1 MNIKELHIRNIASI
15 EKADINFEN
24 DLNEAYTGTP
34 APIFLISGDT
44 GAGKSVILDAISMA
58 LYKTTPRLNGVNNTS
73 NNEFVNA
80 AGEKVRVASIQQYT
94 RLGIAPKEECYSMV
108 VFEGN
113 DGKTYTTKLSL
124 GLYKGNKNADGINPI
139 KYNKPE
145 WMLMVD
151 GHSYSKE
158 ADIRKMIIDAVG
170 LSFDQFSR
178 MAMLAQGEF
187 ASFLTGDKEKRETIL
202 ERLTN
207 TKHFTDYGNAIANLH
222 KQSKGHMLNCKEA
235 CKLEE
240 GHILKEED
248 LALLLQEKQE
258 KEKQKNE
265 LNESIIAL
273 GQQITQLKLIETN
286 QKAIGDA
293 QARLTR
299 LEDVTA
305 LQSTFATLAA
315 DLADRECQ
323 LGALK
328 EAVKED
334 EQWLEARK
342 EQEELYTKA
351 GEYLIQLEQLKEK
364 SEKIKRL
371 EQQKKA
377 AEGQV
382 EALQT
387 ALKTANEQ
395 VEQAQQAVASK
406 QKAIGEKAQER
417 TALHPEEINQ
427 KLGQLRDE
435 KAKLEQLQ
443 SDIQQYNEK
452 YKALQELLTEIADDK
467 KTLDTLQQALRQKE
481 EAFQQAKEAYERAN
495 AQYVTMG
502 SSIEETMVALR
513 QRLVND
519 HVKTCPLCGQGIAHE
534 LLSTD
539 DFKHIIT
546 PLEEEKNRCKKAMDE
561 AEKERK
567 DANSAYDTFNG
578 TVGNKEKQAN
588 RQQEE
593 NKKEHQ
599 RIVGVADSLRLDRE
613 QKYPAQ
619 IETRLTAIEN
629 ETTTLNQSWEKAE
642 TLQKEINSLIEQRK
656 PLDKSKEEADK
667 AQVNAT
673 KAFESNDKDIK
684 DYGTQIAEAETKKAE
699 LTAMLSA
706 VLKPVYPNWTD
717 DIDATKTRLDAA
729 AKEYKAIKTRRDD
742 KASQAQ
748 QAKLQLEGL
757 SHIKGNIVEKHP
769 DWDAAYP
776 ASAHPSTD
784 IAKEWSTL
792 LADVSQNL
800 SDIASQRTAIA
811 NAQKAI
817 QTALAELKIEKEEDR
832 PKKAELETQKST
844 LETAKETL
852 VERLGAIQSQLD
864 ENARNEDKVKEARKN
879 LEQAEE
885 NLKKWD
891 VLNEYFGGTR
901 FRTLVQTYVL
911 RPLLDNANIYL
922 SKITKR
928 YQLTCSEE
936 NEQLSI
942 LVLDNDNKKQVRSAT
957 LLSGGERFMVS
968 LALSLALS
976 SLNRPDLNVNILF
989 IDEGFGTLDEKSLDS
1004 VMETLGK
1011 LQEIAGLKDRR
1022 VGIISHRT
1030 ELEERLPVQI
1040 RVEKRG
1046 EGRSQVTITNM

>member
-15 EKADINFEN
+15 EKADINFEK
-24 DLNEAYTGTP
+24 DLNEPYNGTP

-44 GAGKSVILDAISMA
+44 GAGKSVILDAIAMA
-58 LYKTTPRLNGVNNTS
+58 LYKTTPRLSGVNNTT

-113 DGKTYTTKLSL
+113 DGKTYTAKLSL
-124 GLYKGNKNADGINPI
+124 GLYKGNKNAEGISPI

-145 WMLMVD
+145 WLLMVD
-151 GHSYSKE
+151 GHSYSKDG
-158 ADIRKMIIDAVG
+158 DIRKMIIDAVG

-222 KQSKGHMLNCKEA
+222 KQAKGHMISCKDA

-240 GHILKEED
+240 GHIMKEKD
-248 LALLLQEKQE
+248 LVLLLQEKQE

-265 LNESIIAL
+265 LSESISAL
-273 GQQITQLKLIETN
+273 GQQITQLDLIETN

-293 QARLTR
+293 HARLTR
-299 LEDVTA
+299 LEDTTT
-305 LQSTFATLAA
+305 LQATFATLAS
-315 DLADRECQ
+315 DLVDRERK
-323 LGALK
+323 LDTLN
-328 EAVKED
+328 EAKKED
-334 EQWLEARK
+334 DQWLEARK
-342 EQEELYTKA
+342 EQEELYTKS
-351 GEYLIQLEQLKEK
+351 GEYLLQLNQLKEK

-382 EALQT
+382 NALQT
-387 ALKTANEQ
+387 TLKTANEQ
-395 VEQAQQAVASK
+395 VEQARQAVASK
-406 QKAIGEKAQER
+406 QKAIDERAQQR

-427 KLGQLRDE
+427 RLGQFRDE

-443 SDIQQYNEK
+443 SDIQQYNQK
-452 YKALQELLTEIADDK
+452 YKTLQELLAEIEDDK
-467 KTLDTLQQALRQKE
+467 KTLETRQQTLKQKE
-481 EAFQQAKEAYERAN
+481 EALQQTKEAYERAN

-513 QRLVND
+513 QRLVKD

-546 PLEEEKNRCKKAMDE
+546 PLEEEKNRCKQAMDE

-567 DANSAYDTFNG
+567 GANSAYDTFKG
-578 TVGNKEKQAN
+578 TVDNKEKQAT

-599 RIVGVADSLRLDRE
+599 RIVGVADSLHLDRE
-613 QKYPAQ
+613 QKYPTQ
-619 IETRLTAIEN
+619 IEARLKAVED
-629 ETTTLNQSWEKAE
+629 ETTSLNQSWEKAE

-656 PLDKSKEEADK
+656 PLDKAKEEADK
-667 AQVNAT
+667 AQMNAT

-684 DYGTQIAEAETKKAE
+684 DYGTQIADAEMKKTE
-699 LTAMLSA
+699 LTTLLSA
-706 VLKPVYPNWTD
+706 ALKPVYPDWVD
-717 DIDATKTRLDAA
+717 DIEATKTRLDDA
-729 AKEYKAIKTRRDD
+729 AKEYKAMKTRRDD
-742 KASQAQ
+742 KAAKAQ
-748 QAKLQLEGL
+748 QTKVLID
-757 SHIKGNIVEKHP
+757 SIRNIKGSLIEKHP
-769 DWDAAYP
+769 EWNVAYNG
-776 ASAHPSTD
+776 AEHPSFD
-784 IAKEWSTL
+784 ITKEWSSL

-800 SDIASQRTAIA
+800 SDIASQRTAII

-817 QTALAELKIEKEEDR
+817 QAALTELKVEKEEDR
-832 PKKAELETQKST
+832 PNKEELEAQKGTMEST
-844 LETAKETL
+844 KEAL

-864 ENARNEDKVKEARKN
+864 ENAHNQDKVKNAKKE
-879 LEQAEE
+879 LEKAEE
-885 NLKKWD
+885 NLNKWD

-901 FRTLVQTYVL
+901 FRTLVQTHVL
-911 RPLLDNANIYL
+911 RPLLNNANIYL
-922 SKITKR
+922 EKITKR
-928 YQLTCSEE
+928 YELTCSEE

-1011 LQEIAGLKDRR
+1011 LQEIAGLQDRR
-1022 VGIISHRT
+1022 VGIISHRS

>member
-15 EKADINFEN
+15 EKADINFEK
-24 DLNEAYTGTP
+24 DLNEPYNDTP

-44 GAGKSVILDAISMA
+44 GAGKSVILDAIAMA
-58 LYKTTPRLNGVNNTS
+58 LYKTTPRLSGVNNTT

-113 DGKTYTTKLSL
+113 DGKTYTAKLSL
-124 GLYKGNKNADGINPI
+124 GLYKGNKNAEGISPI

-145 WMLMVD
+145 WLLMVD
-151 GHSYSKE
+151 GHSYSKDG
-158 ADIRKMIIDAVG
+158 DIRKMIIDAVG

-222 KQSKGHMLNCKEA
+222 KQAKGHMISCKDA

-240 GHILKEED
+240 GHIMEEKD

-265 LNESIIAL
+265 LSESISAL
-273 GQQITQLKLIETN
+273 GQQITQLDLIETN

-293 QARLTR
+293 HARLTR
-299 LEDVTA
+299 LEDITT
-305 LQSTFATLAA
+305 LQATFASLAS
-315 DLADRECQ
+315 DLVDRERK
-323 LGALK
+323 LDTLN
-328 EAVKED
+328 EAKKED
-334 EQWLEARK
+334 DQWLEARK
-342 EQEELYTKA
+342 EQEELYTKS
-351 GEYLIQLEQLKEK
+351 GEYLLQLNQLKEK

-382 EALQT
+382 KALQT

-395 VEQAQQAVASK
+395 VEQARQAVASK
-406 QKAIGEKAQER
+406 QKAIDEKAQQR

-427 KLGQLRDE
+427 RLGQLRDE

-443 SDIQQYNEK
+443 SDIQQYNQK
-452 YKALQELLTEIADDK
+452 YKTLQELLAEIEDDK
-467 KTLDTLQQALRQKE
+467 KTLETRQQTLKQKE
-481 EAFQQAKEAYERAN
+481 EALQQTKEAYERAN

-513 QRLVND
+513 QRLVKD

-546 PLEEEKNRCKKAMDE
+546 PLEEEKNRCKQAMDE

-567 DANSAYDTFNG
+567 GANSAYDTFKG
-578 TVGNKEKQAN
+578 TVDNKEKQAT

-599 RIVGVADSLRLDRE
+599 RIVGVADSLHLDRE
-613 QKYPAQ
+613 QKYPTQ
-619 IETRLTAIEN
+619 IEARLKAVED
-629 ETTTLNQSWEKAE
+629 ETTSLNQSWEKAE

-656 PLDKSKEEADK
+656 PLDKAKEEADK
-667 AQVNAT
+667 TQVNAT

-699 LTAMLSA
+699 LTTLLSA
-706 VLKPVYPNWTD
+706 ALKPVYPDWVD
-717 DIDATKTRLDAA
+717 DIDATKTRLDDA
-729 AKEYKAIKTRRDD
+729 AKEYKAMKTRRDD
-742 KASQAQ
+742 KAAKAQ
-748 QAKLQLEGL
+748 QAKILID
-757 SHIKGNIVEKHP
+757 SIRNIKGSLIEKHP
-769 DWDAAYP
+769 EWNVAYNG
-776 ASAHPSTD
+776 AEHPSFD
-784 IAKEWSTL
+784 ITKEWSSL
-792 LADVSQNL
+792 LADVSQIL
-800 SDIASQRTAIA
+800 SDIASQRTAII

-817 QTALAELKIEKEEDR
+817 QAALTELKVEKEEDR
-832 PKKAELETQKST
+832 PNKEELEAQKGT
-844 LETAKETL
+844 METTKETL

-864 ENARNEDKVKEARKN
+864 ENARNQDKVKNAKKE
-879 LEQAEE
+879 LEKAEE
-885 NLKKWD
+885 NLNKWD

-901 FRTLVQTYVL
+901 FRTLVQTHVL
-911 RPLLDNANIYL
+911 RPLLNNANIYL
-922 SKITKR
+922 EKITKR
-928 YQLTCSEE
+928 YELTCSEE

-1011 LQEIAGLKDRR
+1011 LQEIAGLQDRR
-1022 VGIISHRT
+1022 VGIISHRS

>member
-15 EKADINFEN
+15 EKADINFEK
-24 DLNEAYTGTP
+24 DLNEPYNDTP
-34 APIFLISGDT
+34 APIFLITGDT
-44 GAGKSVILDAISMA
+44 GAGKSVILDAIAMA
-58 LYKTTPRLNGVNNTS
+58 LYKTTPRLSGVNNTS

-113 DGKTYTTKLSL
+113 DGKTYTAKLSL
-124 GLYKGNKNADGINPI
+124 GLYKGNKNAEGISPI

-145 WMLMVD
+145 WLLMVD
-151 GHSYSKE
+151 GHSYSKDG
-158 ADIRKMIIDAVG
+158 DIRKMIIDAVG

-222 KQSKGHMLNCKEA
+222 KQAKGHMISCKDA

-240 GHILKEED
+240 EHIMKEKD

-265 LNESIIAL
+265 LSESISAL
-273 GQQITQLKLIETN
+273 GQQITQLDLIETN

-293 QARLTR
+293 HARLTR
-299 LEDVTA
+299 LEDTTT
-305 LQSTFATLAA
+305 LQATFATLAS
-315 DLADRECQ
+315 DLVDRERK
-323 LGALK
+323 LDTLN
-328 EAVKED
+328 EAKKED

-342 EQEELYTKA
+342 EQEELYTKS
-351 GEYLIQLEQLKEK
+351 GEYLLQLNQLKEK

-371 EQQKKA
+371 EQQKKT

-382 EALQT
+382 KALQT

-395 VEQAQQAVASK
+395 VEQARQAVISK
-406 QKAIGEKAQER
+406 QKAIDEKAQQR

-427 KLGQLRDE
+427 RLGQLRDE

-443 SDIQQYNEK
+443 SDIQQYNQK
-452 YKALQELLTEIADDK
+452 YKTLQELLAEIADDK
-467 KTLDTLQQALRQKE
+467 KTLETRQQTLKQKE
-481 EAFQQAKEAYERAN
+481 EALQQTKEAYERAN

-513 QRLVND
+513 QRLVKD

-546 PLEEEKNRCKKAMDE
+546 PLEEEKNRCKQAMDE

-567 DANSAYDTFNG
+567 GANSAYDTFKG
-578 TVGNKEKQAN
+578 TVDNKEKQAT

-599 RIVGVADSLRLDRE
+599 RIVGVADSLHLDRE
-613 QKYPAQ
+613 QKYPTQ
-619 IETRLTAIEN
+619 IEARLKAVED
-629 ETTTLNQSWEKAE
+629 ETTSLNQSWEKAE

-656 PLDKSKEEADK
+656 PLDKAKEEADK
-667 AQVNAT
+667 AQMNAT

-684 DYGTQIAEAETKKAE
+684 DYGTQIADAEMKKTE
-699 LTAMLSA
+699 LTTLLSA
-706 VLKPVYPNWTD
+706 ALKPVYPDWVD
-717 DIDATKTRLDAA
+717 DIDATKTRLDDA
-729 AKEYKAIKTRRDD
+729 AKEYKAMKTRRDD
-742 KASQAQ
+742 KAAKAQ
-748 QAKLQLEGL
+748 QAKVLID
-757 SHIKGNIVEKHP
+757 SIRNIKGSLVEKHP
-769 DWDAAYP
+769 EWNVAYNGVE
-776 ASAHPSTD
+776 HPSFD
-784 IAKEWSTL
+784 ITKEWSSL

-800 SDIASQRTAIA
+800 SDIASQRTAIT

-817 QTALAELKIEKEEDR
+817 QAALTELKVEKEEDR
-832 PKKAELETQKST
+832 PNKEELEAQKGT
-844 LETAKETL
+844 METTKEAL

-864 ENARNEDKVKEARKN
+864 ENARNQDKVKNAKKE
-879 LEQAEE
+879 LEKAEE
-885 NLKKWD
+885 NLNKWD

-901 FRTLVQTYVL
+901 FRTLVQTHVL
-911 RPLLDNANIYL
+911 RPLLNNANIYL
-922 SKITKR
+922 EKITKR
-928 YQLTCSEE
+928 YELTCSEE

-1011 LQEIAGLKDRR
+1011 LQEIAGLQDRR

-1046 EGRSQVTITNM
+1046 EGRSQVTIKNM

>member
-15 EKADINFEN
+15 EKADIDFEN

-44 GAGKSVILDAISMA
+44 GAGKSIILDAIVMA
-58 LYKTTPRLNGVNNTS
+58 LYKTTPRLSGVNNTS

-113 DGKTYTTKLSL
+113 DGKTYTAKLSL
-124 GLYKGNKNADGINPI
+124 GFYKGNKNAEGISAI

-145 WMLMVD
+145 WLLMVN
-151 GHSYSKE
+151 GHSYSKDG
-158 ADIRKMIIDAVG
+158 DIRKMIIDAVG

-207 TKHFTDYGNAIANLH
+207 TKHFTNYGNAIANLH
-222 KQSKGHMLNCKEA
+222 KQAKGHMLNCKDA

-240 GHILKEED
+240 GHIIKEPE
-248 LALLLQEKQE
+248 LTLLLQEKEE

-265 LNESIIAL
+265 LNESIGAL
-273 GQQITQLKLIETN
+273 GQKITQVNLIETS
-286 QKAIGDA
+286 QKAICDA
-293 QARLTR
+293 RTQLTR
-299 LEDVTA
+299 LEDITT
-305 LQSTFATLAA
+305 LQTSFATLAS
-315 DLADRECQ
+315 DLVDRERK
-323 LGALK
+323 LDTLN
-328 EAVKED
+328 EAKKKD
-334 EQWLEARK
+334 DQWLEAHK
-342 EQEELYTKA
+342 EQEELYTNA
-351 GEYLIQLEQLKEK
+351 GEFLIQLDQVKEK
-364 SEKIKRL
+364 TEKIKRL

-377 AEGQV
+377 AADQV
-382 EALQT
+382 EALQAT
-387 ALKTANEQ
+387 LKTATKL
-395 VEQAQQAVASK
+395 VEQARQAVASK
-406 QKAIGEKAQER
+406 QKDIDEKAQQR
-417 TALHPEEINQ
+417 TALHPEAINQ
-427 KLGQLRDE
+427 RLGRLRDE

-443 SDIQQYNEK
+443 ADIQQYNEK
-452 YKALQELLTEIADDK
+452 YKTLQELLTEIDTDK
-467 KTLDTLQQALRQKE
+467 KALETLHQALKQKEDALQQT
-481 EAFQQAKEAYERAN
+481 KEAYERAN

-513 QRLVND
+513 QRLIKD

-534 LLSTD
+534 LLSIN
-539 DFKHIIT
+539 DFKNIVT
-546 PLEEEKNRCKKAMDE
+546 PLEEEKNRCKQAMDK
-561 AEKERK
+561 AEEERK
-567 DANSAYDTFNG
+567 DANSAYDTFKG
-578 TVGNKEKQAN
+578 TIDTKGRQAT

-599 RIVGVADSLRLDRE
+599 RIVGIADSLHLDRE

-619 IETRLTAIEN
+619 IEARLKAVEK
-629 ETTTLNQSWEKAE
+629 ETTTLNQSWQQAE
-642 TLQKEINSLIEQRK
+642 TLQKEISELIEQRK
-656 PLDKSKEEADK
+656 PLDKAKDEADK

-673 KAFESNDKDIK
+673 KNFEDNDKTIK
-684 DYGTQIAEAETKKAE
+684 DCTTQITEAESKKTE
-699 LTAMLSA
+699 LKATLSAMLM
-706 VLKPVYPNWTD
+706 PVYPDWAN
-717 DIDATKTRLDAA
+717 DIDTTKTSLNAA
-729 AKEYKAIKTRRDD
+729 AKEYKAMKTRRDD
-742 KASQAQ
+742 KAAQAQ
-748 QAKLQLEGL
+748 HAKVLID
-757 SHIKGNIVEKHP
+757 SIRNIKGSLIEKHP
-769 DWDAAYP
+769 EWDVTYNGAE
-776 ASAHPSTD
+776 HPSFD
-784 IAKEWSTL
+784 ITKEWSAL
-792 LADVSQNL
+792 LANVSQNL
-800 SDIASQRTAIA
+800 SDIASQHTAIA

-817 QTALAELKIEKEEDR
+817 QTALGELKIEKEEDR
-832 PKKAELETQKST
+832 PKKTEIETQKST
-844 LETAKETL
+844 LETGKEAL
-852 VERLGAIQSQLD
+852 VQRLGAIQSQLD
-864 ENARNEDKVKEARKN
+864 ENARNQDKVKKAKQN
-879 LEQAEE
+879 LEKAEE
-885 NLKKWD
+885 NLKKWE
-891 VLNEYFGGTR
+891 VLNDYFGGTR
-901 FRTLVQTYVL
+901 FRTLVQTHVL
-911 RPLLDNANIYL
+911 RPLLKNANIYL
-922 SKITKR
+922 EKITKR
-928 YQLTCSEE
+928 YELTCSEE

-1011 LQEIAGLKDRR
+1011 LQEIAGLQDRR
-1022 VGIISHRT
+1022 VGIISHRS

>member
-15 EKADINFEN
+15 EKADINFEK
-24 DLNEAYTGTP
+24 DLNEPYNDTP

-44 GAGKSVILDAISMA
+44 GAGKSVILDAIAMA
-58 LYKTTPRLNGVNNTS
+58 LYKTTPRLSGVNNTT

-113 DGKTYTTKLSL
+113 DGKTYTAKLSL
-124 GLYKGNKNADGINPI
+124 GLYKGNKNAEGISPI

-145 WMLMVD
+145 WLLMVD
-151 GHSYSKE
+151 GHSYSKDG
-158 ADIRKMIIDAVG
+158 DIRKMIIDAVG

-222 KQSKGHMLNCKEA
+222 KQAKGHMISCKDA

-240 GHILKEED
+240 GHIMKEKD
-248 LALLLQEKQE
+248 LVLLLQEKQE

-265 LNESIIAL
+265 LSESISAL
-273 GQQITQLKLIETN
+273 GQQITQLDLIETN

-293 QARLTR
+293 HARLTR
-299 LEDVTA
+299 LEDTTT
-305 LQSTFATLAA
+305 LQATFATLAS
-315 DLADRECQ
+315 DLVDRERK
-323 LGALK
+323 LDTLN
-328 EAVKED
+328 EAKKED

-342 EQEELYTKA
+342 EQEELYTKS
-351 GEYLIQLEQLKEK
+351 GEYLLQLNQLKEK

-377 AEGQV
+377 AEEQV
-382 EALQT
+382 KALQT
-387 ALKTANEQ
+387 ALKTANEL
-395 VEQAQQAVASK
+395 VEQARQAVASK
-406 QKAIGEKAQER
+406 QKAIDEKAQQR

-427 KLGQLRDE
+427 RLGQLRDE

-443 SDIQQYNEK
+443 SDIQQYNQK
-452 YKALQELLTEIADDK
+452 YKTLQELLAEIEDDK
-467 KTLDTLQQALRQKE
+467 KTLESRQQTLKQKE
-481 EAFQQAKEAYERAN
+481 EALQQTKEAYERAN

-513 QRLVND
+513 QRLVKD

-546 PLEEEKNRCKKAMDE
+546 PLEEEKNRCKQAMDE

-567 DANSAYDTFNG
+567 AANSEYDTFKG
-578 TVGNKEKQAN
+578 TIDTKERQAS

-599 RIVGVADSLRLDRE
+599 RIVGVADSLHLDRE

-619 IETRLTAIEN
+619 IEARLKAVEG
-629 ETTTLNQSWEKAE
+629 ETTSLNQSWEKAE

-656 PLDKSKEEADK
+656 PLDKTKEEADK
-667 AQVNAT
+667 TQMNAT

-684 DYGTQIAEAETKKAE
+684 DYGTQIADAEMKKTE
-699 LTAMLSA
+699 LTTLLSA
-706 VLKPVYPNWTD
+706 ALKPVYPDWVD
-717 DIDATKTRLDAA
+717 DIDATKTRLDDA
-729 AKEYKAIKTRRDD
+729 AKEYKAMKTRRDD
-742 KASQAQ
+742 KAAKAQ
-748 QAKLQLEGL
+748 QAKVLID
-757 SHIKGNIVEKHP
+757 SIRNIKGSLVEKHP
-769 DWDAAYP
+769 EWNVAYNG
-776 ASAHPSTD
+776 AEHPSFD
-784 IAKEWSTL
+784 ITKEWSSL
-792 LADVSQNL
+792 LAEVSQNL
-800 SDIASQRTAIA
+800 SDIASQRTAIT

-817 QTALAELKIEKEEDR
+817 QAALTELKVEKEEDR
-832 PKKAELETQKST
+832 PNKEELEAQKGT
-844 LETAKETL
+844 METTKEAL

-864 ENARNEDKVKEARKN
+864 ENARNQDKVKNAKKE
-879 LEQAEE
+879 LEKAEE
-885 NLKKWD
+885 NLNKWD

-901 FRTLVQTYVL
+901 FRTLVQTHVL
-911 RPLLDNANIYL
+911 RPLLNNANIYL
-922 SKITKR
+922 KKITKR
-928 YQLTCSEE
+928 YELTCSEE

-1011 LQEIAGLKDRR
+1011 LQDIAGLKDRR

-1046 EGRSQVTITNM
+1046 EGRSQVTITSM

>member
-1 MNIKELHIRNIASI
+1 MIIKELHIRNIASI
-15 EKADINFEN
+15 ETADIDFEK
-24 DLNEAYTGTP
+24 DLNEPFSNTP

-58 LYKTTPRLNGVNNTS
+58 LFKTTPRLSGVSDVNK
-73 NNEFVNA
+73 NEFINA
-80 AGEKVRVASIQQYT
+80 AGEKIRVASIQQYT
-94 RLGIAPKEECYSMV
+94 RLGIAPKEKCYSEV

-113 DGKTYTTKLSL
+113 DGKCYTAKLSL
-124 GLYKGNKNADGINPI
+124 GTYKGNKNAEGKNPI
-139 KYNKPE
+139 KYNTPN
-145 WMLMVD
+145 WSLTVD
-151 GHSYSKE
+151 GQTYDTD
-158 ADIRKMIIDAVG
+158 ADIKSMIEAAIG

-178 MAMLAQGEF
+178 MAMLAQGQF
-187 ASFLTGDKEKRETIL
+187 ASFLTGDKKERETIL
-202 ERLTN
+202 EKLTN
-207 TKHFTDYGNAIANLH
+207 TERFSDYGKAIGNLY
-222 KQSKGHMLNCKEA
+222 KKAKEQVENCEKT
-235 CKLEE
+235 CNVEE
-240 GHILKEED
+240 GHTIKEPE
-248 LALLLQEKQE
+248 LTALLQEKGE

-265 LNESIIAL
+265 LIESIGAL
-273 GQQITQLKLIETN
+273 GQQITQVNLIETS

-293 QARLTR
+293 RTQLTR
-299 LEDVTA
+299 LEDITTLRA
-305 LQSTFATLAA
+305 TFATLAA
-315 DLADRECQ
+315 DLADREGR
-323 LGALK
+323 LGELK
-328 EAVKED
+328 EAIKED
-334 EQWLEARK
+334 EQWLDACK
-342 EQEELYTKA
+342 EQEALYTKA
-351 GEYLIQLEQLKEK
+351 GEYLIQLDQLKEK
-364 SEKIKRL
+364 SERIKRL

-377 AEGQV
+377 AEGQI

-387 ALKTANEQ
+387 ALKTAK
-395 VEQAQQAVASK
+395 EQAEQARQAVVSK
-406 QKAIGEKAQER
+406 QKAIDEKAQQR

-452 YKALQELLTEIADDK
+452 YQALQELFAEIADDK
-467 KTLDTLQQALRQKE
+467 KTLDTLQKALKQKE

-567 DANSAYDTFNG
+567 AANSAYDTFKG
-578 TVGNKEKQAN
+578 TVGNKEKQAS

-599 RIVGVADSLRLDRE
+599 RIVGVADSLRLDHE
-613 QKYPAQ
+613 QKYPTQ
-619 IETRLTAIEN
+619 IEARLTAIEN

-642 TLQKEINSLIEQRK
+642 TLQKEINNLIEQRK

-667 AQVNAT
+667 AQINAT

-706 VLKPVYPNWTD
+706 VLQPVYPDWAN
-717 DIDATKTRLDAA
+717 DIDTTKTQLNIA
-729 AKEYKAIKTRRDD
+729 AKEYKTVKTRRDER
-742 KASQAQ
+742 ATQAQ
-748 QAKLQLEGL
+748 HTKVMLDGIRNFK
-757 SHIKGNIVEKHP
+757 SNIVEKHH
-769 DWDAAYP
+769 DWDVAYP
-776 ASAHPSTD
+776 AAPHPSTD
-784 IAKEWSTL
+784 IAKEWSIL

-800 SDIASQRTAIA
+800 SDIVSQRTTII

-817 QTALAELKIEKEEDR
+817 QTALAELKVEKEEDR
-832 PKKAELETQKST
+832 PKKEELETQKHT
-844 LETAKETL
+844 LDTAKEAL
-852 VERLGAIQSQLD
+852 DQRLGAIQSQLD

-885 NLKKWD
+885 RLKKWEILYD
-891 VLNEYFGGTR
+891 YFGGTR
-901 FRTLVQTYVL
+901 FRTLVQTHVL
-911 RPLLDNANIYL
+911 RPLLNNANIYL
-922 SKITKR
+922 EKITKR
-928 YQLTCSEE
+928 YELTCSEE

-1046 EGRSQVTITNM
+1046 EGRSQVTITSM

>member
-15 EKADINFEN
+15 EKADINFEK
-24 DLNEAYTGTP
+24 DLNEPYNNTP

-44 GAGKSVILDAISMA
+44 GAGKSVILDAIAMA
-58 LYKTTPRLNGVNNTS
+58 LYKTTPRLSGVNNTT

-113 DGKTYTTKLSL
+113 DGKTYTAKLSL
-124 GLYKGNKNADGINPI
+124 GLYKGNKNAEGISPI

-145 WMLMVD
+145 WLLMVD
-151 GHSYSKE
+151 GHSYSKDG
-158 ADIRKMIIDAVG
+158 DIRKMIIDAVG

-222 KQSKGHMLNCKEA
+222 KQAKGHMISCKDA

-240 GHILKEED
+240 GHIMKEKD

-265 LNESIIAL
+265 LSESISAL
-273 GQQITQLKLIETN
+273 GQQITQLDLIETN

-293 QARLTR
+293 HARLTR
-299 LEDVTA
+299 LEDTTTLQTA
-305 LQSTFATLAA
+305 FATLAS
-315 DLADRECQ
+315 DLVDRERK
-323 LGALK
+323 LDTLN
-328 EAVKED
+328 EAKKED

-342 EQEELYTKA
+342 EQEELYTKS
-351 GEYLIQLEQLKEK
+351 GEYLLQLNQLKEK

-382 EALQT
+382 KALQT

-395 VEQAQQAVASK
+395 VEQARQAVASK
-406 QKAIGEKAQER
+406 QKAIDEKAQQR

-427 KLGQLRDE
+427 RLGQLRDE

-443 SDIQQYNEK
+443 SDIQQYNQK
-452 YKALQELLTEIADDK
+452 YKTLQELLAEIENDK
-467 KTLDTLQQALRQKE
+467 KTLETQQQTLKQKE
-481 EAFQQAKEAYERAN
+481 EALQQTKEAYERAN

-513 QRLVND
+513 QRLVKD

-546 PLEEEKNRCKKAMDE
+546 PLEEEKNRCKQAMDE

-567 DANSAYDTFNG
+567 GANSAYDTFKG
-578 TVGNKEKQAN
+578 TVDNKEKQAT

-599 RIVGVADSLRLDRE
+599 RIVGVADSLHLDRE
-613 QKYPAQ
+613 QKYPTQ
-619 IETRLTAIEN
+619 IEARLKAVED
-629 ETTTLNQSWEKAE
+629 ETTSLNQSWEKAE

-656 PLDKSKEEADK
+656 PLDKTKEEADK
-667 AQVNAT
+667 TQVNAT

-699 LTAMLSA
+699 LTTLLSA
-706 VLKPVYPNWTD
+706 SLKPVYPDWVD
-717 DIDATKTRLDAA
+717 DIDATKTRLDDA
-729 AKEYKAIKTRRDD
+729 AKEYKAMKTRRDD
-742 KASQAQ
+742 KAVKAQ
-748 QAKLQLEGL
+748 QAKVLID
-757 SHIKGNIVEKHP
+757 SIRNIKGSLVEKHP
-769 DWDAAYP
+769 EWNVAYNG
-776 ASAHPSTD
+776 AEHPSFD
-784 IAKEWSTL
+784 ITKEWSSL
-792 LADVSQNL
+792 LAEVSQNL
-800 SDIASQRTAIA
+800 SDIASQRTAIT

-817 QTALAELKIEKEEDR
+817 QAALTELKVEKEEDR
-832 PKKAELETQKST
+832 PNKEELEAQKGT
-844 LETAKETL
+844 METTKETL

-864 ENARNEDKVKEARKN
+864 ENARNQDKVKNAKKE
-879 LEQAEE
+879 LEKAEE
-885 NLKKWD
+885 NLNKWD

-901 FRTLVQTYVL
+901 FRTLVQTHVL
-911 RPLLDNANIYL
+911 RPLLNNANIYL
-922 SKITKR
+922 EKITKR
-928 YQLTCSEE
+928 YELTCSEE

-1011 LQEIAGLKDRR
+1011 LQEIAGLQDRR
-1022 VGIISHRT
+1022 VGIISHRS